1 MRDVVRGA
9 FTSCHA
15 VRTTH
20 HEAMSHLIIGYGNPL
35 RGDDGVGWAVVER
48 LEQMEHHEPLTLIA
62 SHQLLPELTDLIRE
76 AARVTFVDAT
86 VLGEPGTVRITRLA
100 PDVTGLASSH
110 QMSPGVLLAYTQQ
123 LYGYCPPAYLVT
135 VTGVQF
141 GYEEKLSPLIQE
153 KLGAICED
161 VVRVAEEDLST
172 DYTD

>member
-1 MRDVVRGA
+1 MVRGA

-48 LEQMEHHEPLTLIA
+48 LEQMEHCEPLTLIA

-86 VLGEPGTVRITRLA
+86 VLGEPGTVRITPLT
-100 PDVTGLASSH
+100 PDVTGSASSH